1 MHPYINITMNIK
13 IYKIYYS
20 CFQKE
25 KTNAKS
31 KFTLERILK
40 KLFYKLIFTE
50 TSEFENEV

>member
-1 MHPYINITMNIK
+1 MNIK

-31 KFTLERILK
+31 KFTLERTLK
-40 KLFYKLIFTE
+40 KLFYNYKLIFTE
-50 TSEFENEV
+50 TSEFENDV